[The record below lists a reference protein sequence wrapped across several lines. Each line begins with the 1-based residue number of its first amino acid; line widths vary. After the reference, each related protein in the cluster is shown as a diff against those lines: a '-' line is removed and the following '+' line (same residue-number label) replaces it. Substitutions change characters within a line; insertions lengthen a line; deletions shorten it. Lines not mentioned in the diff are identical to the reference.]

1 MEKKLGLIEFITV
14 GLELLAGCVVAKD
27 DDTDD
32 GERDRLKEVGDIVP
46 GDEELGLGEFNI
58 TGGCEG
64 LEDDVIGIKLD
75 GCMDIKGVGDE
86 GTLVSMDVD

>member
-1 MEKKLGLIEFITV
+1 M
-14 GLELLAGCVVAKD
+14 
-27 DDTDD
+27 
-32 GERDRLKEVGDIVP
+32 GDIVP